1 MFNDQ
6 KLHSSELE
14 HCTHTS
20 CNNTD
25 PVLPK
30 LCSFPTLTFILL
42 SSVAFWAITCIEML
56 GKANGSKQ
64 ESKNKNKQANKPT
77 ACGSTQR
84 KRENR
89 EE

>member
-1 MFNDQ
+1 M
-6 KLHSSELE
+6 
-14 HCTHTS
+14 
-20 CNNTD
+20 
-25 PVLPK
+25 P
-30 LCSFPTLTFILL
+30 
-42 SSVAFWAITCIEML
+42 

>member
-1 MFNDQ
+1 M
-6 KLHSSELE
+6 
-14 HCTHTS
+14 
-20 CNNTD
+20 
-25 PVLPK
+25 P
-30 LCSFPTLTFILL
+30 
-42 SSVAFWAITCIEML
+42 

-89 EE
+89 EEQKKLGHLEIRKIQQ